1 VDGTGTCVLDGTGT
15 CVQAQEL
22 KDGSTLI
29 QKLLQKTDVAG
40 DKVEV
45 MFSRDGKISWT
56 TLVRIDTDRIQSHR

>member
-1 VDGTGTCVLDGTGT
+1 
-15 CVQAQEL
+15 
-22 KDGSTLI
+22 
-29 QKLLQKTDVAG
+29 VAG